1 MSIPSERAASEHI
14 VENPVPTRGFF
25 ITLEGGEGTG
35 KSTQARKLVARF
47 EAQGL
52 RAIAT
57 REPGG
62 SPNAEIL
69 RDILL
74 SGVIKPLGPLAEAL
88 MFSAARIDHLDQ
100 VIKPAL
106 AAGTTVVSDRFAD
119 STRVYQGVAGN
130 LDPHRL
136 TLLEQ
141 AVLNGTVPDLT
152 LVLDLA
158 PETGLARAA
167 ARRAN
172 IDSGDGPDRF
182 ESEDLTYHRRL
193 REAFRALPKREPGRC
208 LLIDADASADIV
220 TERLWTAIQQ
230 RLLHPNAR

>member
-1 MSIPSERAASEHI
+1 MSISSERAASEHM
-14 VENPVPTRGFF
+14 ENTAPRRGFF

-74 SGVIKPLGPLAEAL
+74 SGLIKPLGPLAEAL

-119 STRVYQGVAGN
+119 STRVYQGMAGD
-130 LDPHRL
+130 LDPHRIA
-136 TLLEQ
+136 LLEQ
-141 AVLNGTVPDLT
+141 AVLSGTVPDLT

-167 ARRAN
+167 RRRAN
-172 IDSGDGPDRF
+172 IDSGNGPDRF

-193 REAFRALPKREPGRC
+193 REAFRALPKSEPGRC

-230 RLLHPNAR
+230 RLLQPNAR